1 MRLDEERIEIKHE
14 DFNLN
19 FKHFLSITKVIK
31 CIAANLPIREK
42 CRGEQDS
49 TSITIVKIDK

>member
-14 DFNLN
+14 DCNLN

-31 CIAANLPIREK
+31 CIAANLQIMEK
-42 CRGEQDS
+42 CKGEQDS
-49 TSITIVKIDK
+49 TSITIVKIF